1 MKNYDAWLEKPYQD
15 QVTQDELIEQE
26 AWKLLRTNKMLTSVS
41 SLCEAISEDILYTKK
56 DVLEEAMENLDFKR
70 FGEIIYHLNLD
81 FWEDFCIKQVIKDLE

>member
-15 QVTQDELIEQE
+15 QVAQDELIEQE

-56 DVLEEAMENLDFKR
+56 DALEEAMENLDFKR

-81 FWEDFCIKQVIKDLE
+81 FWEDFCIKQIIKDLE